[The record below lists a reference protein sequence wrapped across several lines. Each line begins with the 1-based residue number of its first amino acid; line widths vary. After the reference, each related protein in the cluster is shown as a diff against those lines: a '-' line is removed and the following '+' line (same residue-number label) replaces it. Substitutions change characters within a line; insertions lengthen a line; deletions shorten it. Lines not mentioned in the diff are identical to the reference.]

1 MNFSFTVL
9 TYRKQSILQD
19 LRSLETKFYT
29 YLMHLTS
36 VIQSVTSEG
45 GNSSLDSFLHIFDT
59 MLANDQLSLLPT
71 TKFELEHMRN
81 QIEGQKR
88 IITAFSEKFQSVLKC
103 VLELDNLLGDV

>member
-9 TYRKQSILQD
+9 SFRKQSILQD

-88 IITAFSEKFQSVLKC
+88 IITAFSEKFQSVLKS
-103 VLELDNLLGDV
+103 VLELDNLLEDV